1 MVVRVLFVCLG
12 NICRSPMAEGMF
24 RAKVDAAG
32 LSDAIRIDSAATGNW
47 NLGNPPH
54 RGTQQVLTKHGIDY
68 SQMRARL
75 IDKDDFADFD
85 YVIGMDGSNMHD
97 LEALKPLESDVV
109 LKKLMDFA
117 PDEGQHDVPDPYY
130 TGNFAET
137 ERLVSAGC
145 DGLLKA
151 MREKFSL

>member
-24 RAKVDAAG
+24 RAKVNAAG
-32 LSDAIRIDSAATGNW
+32 LTDQIRIDSAATGNW

-54 RGTQQVLTKHGIDY
+54 RGTQQILTKHGIDY

-75 IDKDDFADFD
+75 IGQDDFSDFD
-85 YVIGMDGSNMHD
+85 YVIGMDSSNMAD
-97 LEALKPLESDVV
+97 LEALKPLDSDVV

-117 PDEGQHDVPDPYY
+117 PDEKESEVPDPYY
-130 TGNFAET
+130 TGNFEET

-145 DGLLKA
+145 EGLLQA
-151 MREKFSL
+151 IREKFDM

>member
-32 LSDAIRIDSAATGNW
+32 LTDQIRMDSAATGNW

-54 RGTQQVLTKHGIDY
+54 RGTQQVLRRHGIDY

-75 IDKDDFADFD
+75 IGQDDFADFD
-85 YVIGMDGSNMHD
+85 YVIGMDGSNMAD
-97 LEALKPLESDVV
+97 LEALKPLDSNVV

-117 PDEGQHDVPDPYY
+117 PDEKVTEVPDPYY
-130 TGNFAET
+130 TGNFEET

-145 DGLLKA
+145 EGLLQA
-151 MREKFSL
+151 IREKLDI

>member
-1 MVVRVLFVCLG
+1 MVIRVLFVCLG

-24 RAKVDAAG
+24 RAKVEAAG
-32 LSDAIRIDSAATGNW
+32 LSDQIRIDSAATGNW

-54 RGTQQVLTKHGIDY
+54 RGTQQILTKHGIDY

-75 IDKDDFADFD
+75 IGQEDFADFD
-85 YVIGMDGSNMHD
+85 YVIGMDGSNMQD
-97 LEALKPLESDVV
+97 LEALKPADSPVV

-117 PDEGQHDVPDPYY
+117 AGEETTDVPDPYY
-130 TGNFAET
+130 TGNFDET

-145 DGLLKA
+145 EGLLSA
-151 MREKFSL
+151 IRERFSL

>member
-24 RAKVDAAG
+24 RAKIDAAG
-32 LSDAIRIDSAATGNW
+32 LTDQIRVDSAATGNW

-75 IDKDDFADFD
+75 IGADDFGDFD
-85 YVIGMDGSNMHD
+85 YVIGMDESNMQD
-97 LEALKPLESDVV
+97 LEALQPADSTVV

-117 PDEGQHDVPDPYY
+117 QDETQSDVPDPYY
-130 TGNFAET
+130 TGNFDET

-145 DGLLKA
+145 DGLLRVI
-151 MREKFSL
+151 REKFDM

>member
-32 LSDAIRIDSAATGNW
+32 LTNQIRIDSAATGNW

-75 IDKDDFADFD
+75 IGQDDFSDFD
-85 YVIGMDGSNMHD
+85 YVIGMDGSNMAD
-97 LEALKPLESDVV
+97 LEELKPLDSDVV

-117 PDEGQHDVPDPYY
+117 PDEKESEVPDPYY
-130 TGNFAET
+130 TGNFEET

-145 DGLLKA
+145 EGLLQA
-151 MREKFSL
+151 IREKFDM